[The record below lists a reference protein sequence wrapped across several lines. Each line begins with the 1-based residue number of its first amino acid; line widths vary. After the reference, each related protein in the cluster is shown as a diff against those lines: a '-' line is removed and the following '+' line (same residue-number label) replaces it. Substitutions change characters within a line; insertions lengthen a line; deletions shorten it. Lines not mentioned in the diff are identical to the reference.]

1 MWTDHT
7 RRWTAGEV
15 LRAWKHA
22 PIGVSVL
29 DPRFRFVWI
38 NDELARMNG
47 RPAADHIG
55 RRLDEILPAASLG
68 PITELIAHC
77 IRSGEL
83 VGPRLLSGPENEPVL
98 VQRHVGASYLPIF
111 DGDELEAVATFVSD
125 ITAEVHA
132 RHRATA
138 IERIAD
144 RLRASVTP
152 QETVHAALTEA
163 VALLGG
169 VAAAFGEV
177 TGDRLQVVTVGLDN
191 ELLDQLTPEAAQI
204 SEATVSIPLDR
215 PWPLCEVARTGKS
228 LTFTSVSAACTAFPD
243 LLAISEFTSHGAFHV
258 APVLGPDGT
267 PRGIFE
273 VHWPREREV
282 LPAERQMVDAF
293 AGLAGQALERSR
305 LADEQRTRAIRATH
319 RVSLAEG
326 LATARTPEQ
335 VASVFADSGLSA
347 MGAHTGGIYLREG
360 HALHLIDYRTDND
373 ALAQEWATV
382 PLITDAPIC
391 RVVATGRPEVLPN
404 RQHIAEAYPH
414 LVGLLADRS
423 ADTAWV
429 THPLRFAGQVS
440 GAITV
445 TFDDGEPLT
454 DSRLLAVDAAV
465 QLVEDALERT
475 TESTR
480 DHRVV
485 LALQE
490 RVTMGSP
497 ASLGGYQFGYR
508 YRPADL
514 ELAAGGDWLDVRPIE
529 DTGQIAVLIG
539 DVVGHGLDAVLCMTE
554 LRSAAAALIAA
565 DPAPATVHARLT
577 RIANE
582 IPGAFCATLLYAQL
596 DPDGTL
602 QLVRAGHLPPVL
614 HDSTGLHVF
623 EEPGQ
628 PPLGLSPGATG
639 PSRLRLAPHA
649 RLVLFTDGLIERRG
663 LSIDDGYGLLRDAL
677 SAIPFDVGPQQTAE
691 TLIGNLL
698 PERTTDDAAILV
710 IQRSG

>member
-7 RRWTAGEV
+7 RRWTTGEV
-15 LRAWKHA
+15 LRAWQHA

-29 DPRFRFVWI
+29 DPRFRFVWV

-47 RPAADHIG
+47 RSPADHIG

-77 IRSGEL
+77 IRTGEL
-83 VGPRLLSGPENEPVL
+83 VGPRLLSGPEDEPVL
-98 VQRHVGASYLPIF
+98 AQRHVGASYLPIF

-191 ELLDQLTPEAAQI
+191 ELLDQLAPEAALL

-215 PWPLCEVARTGKS
+215 PWPLCEVARTGES
-228 LTFTSVSAACTAFPD
+228 LTFNSVSAACTAFPD
-243 LLAISEFTSHGAFHV
+243 LLAISEFTSHGAFHI
-258 APVLGPDGT
+258 APVVGPDGT

-282 LPAERQMVDAF
+282 LPAERQMIDAF
-293 AGLAGQALERSR
+293 AGLAGQA
-305 LADEQRTRAIRATH
+305 
-319 RVSLAEG
+319 
-326 LATARTPEQ
+326 
-335 VASVFADSGLSA
+335 
-347 MGAHTGGIYLREG
+347 
-360 HALHLIDYRTDND
+360 
-373 ALAQEWATV
+373 
-382 PLITDAPIC
+382 TDAPIC
-391 RVVATGRPEVLPN
+391 RVVATGRPEVLHV
-404 RQHIAEAYPH
+404 RQHIVEAYPH
-414 LVGLLADRS
+414 LVGLLAGRS

-465 QLVEDALERT
+465 QLVEDAMERS

-497 ASLGGYQFGYR
+497 SALGGYRFGYR

-514 ELAAGGDWLDVRPIE
+514 ELAAGGDWLDVRAITE
-529 DTGQIAVLIG
+529 SGNVAVLIG

-565 DPAPATVHARLT
+565 DPAPTTVHARLT
-577 RIANE
+577 RVATE
-582 IPGAFCATLLYAQL
+582 IPGAFCATLLYGQL
-596 DPDGTL
+596 DPNGTL
-602 QLVRAGHLPPVL
+602 QYVRAGHLPPVL
-614 HDSTGLHVF
+614 HDSTGVHIL
-623 EEPGQ
+623 EQPGQ
-628 PPLGLSPGATG
+628 PPLGLPPVPTSP
-639 PSRLRLAPHA
+639 SHHRLDSQA

-663 LSIDDGYGLLRDAL
+663 LSIDDGYQRLCDAL
-677 SAIPFDVGPQQTAE
+677 RSIPFEVDPQQTADS
-691 TLIGNLL
+691 LLASLL

-710 IQRSG
+710 IQRDG